1 MVNVNAIVKS
11 IVHAKKD
18 YNWNPSTCICEN
30 LKGVVNICDD
40 QQ

>member
-1 MVNVNAIVKS
+1 MVNVSAIVKS

-30 LKGVVNICDD
+30 LKGVVNICNY